1 MNQSNS
7 NSKMDKD
14 VFILKRDQQQQPE
27 RRAGT
32 PPPDYNLITITYE
45 IIKTQDYHVVLV
57 HEEAPAVT
65 TNTESETG
73 VIRRFTQD
81 NPVIPEDTFVSP
93 VRQFDREIYDDP
105 DNNVDS
111 PISFYS
117 SSEGYY
123 SGSDWE
129 TDSSWRSYNSLT
141 DDLPTLFETPIRSIS
156 QFLLP
161 EGTGYRSR
169 GLSQP
174 RLSCE
179 HCSKHNPVFEKK
191 NWEKNKKRG
200 NRQLTNN
207 QKQRR

>member
-1 MNQSNS
+1 MNHPNS
-7 NSKMDKD
+7 NSKMDED
-14 VFILKRDQQQQPE
+14 VFILERDQQQQPE
-27 RRAGT
+27 QRAST
-32 PPPDYNLITITYE
+32 PPPDYNLITARQISITYE

-57 HEEAPAVT
+57 HEETPADT

-93 VRQFDREIYDDP
+93 VRQFDRELYDDP
-105 DNNVDS
+105 DYNADS

-129 TDSSWRSYNSLT
+129 TDSSWRSYNSST

-179 HCSKHNPVFEKK
+179 YCNKHNPVFQE
-191 NWEKNKKRG
+191 
-200 NRQLTNN
+200 
-207 QKQRR
+207 

>member
-1 MNQSNS
+1 
-7 NSKMDKD
+7 MDED
-14 VFILKRDQQQQPE
+14 VFILERDQQQQPE
-27 RRAGT
+27 QRAGT
-32 PPPDYNLITITYE
+32 PPPDYNLITTRQINITYE
-45 IIKTQDYHVVLV
+45 IIETQDYHVVLV
-57 HEEAPAVT
+57 HEETLADT
-65 TNTESETG
+65 TNTENETG

-141 DDLPTLFETPIRSIS
+141 DDLPTLFETRFD
-156 QFLLP
+156 QFPNFSFLREL
-161 EGTGYRSR
+161 GTEAEDCHS
-169 GLSQP
+169 P
-174 RLSCE
+174 A
-179 HCSKHNPVFEKK
+179 
-191 NWEKNKKRG
+191 
-200 NRQLTNN
+200 
-207 QKQRR
+207 